1 MLSARANASELTMH
15 IAISKF
21 CRSRLAPVAALA
33 LLPLGPALAAPAP
46 YDKIVA
52 QPDDWQLTSTFGF
65 GHSSGNYGTTRET
78 SVDLGLST
86 LSLSTGDFRFTASVP
101 YMRID
106 GRGLVVLDASGNP
119 IVINRRTALPPD
131 TRTGWGDLNLSASY
145 TVPAAIL
152 ADFEVRVSAVTKQ
165 PIASARKRLSTGA
178 ADYGMSVD
186 VSRQFGKWA
195 PFLTVGYLSV
205 GQPVG
210 YTLYDTT
217 SVSAGTSLELSDDL
231 VAIASYDFD
240 SQDGP
245 LVPAA
250 QSLFGS
256 LSWVRGDK
264 VTLTGYGTVGL
275 SAGSPAM
282 GIGFLVS
289 YKVN

>member
-1 MLSARANASELTMH
+1 MN
-15 IAISKF
+15 IAIF
-21 CRSRLAPVAALA
+21 RYCRFRIFPVAAALA
-33 LLPLGPALAAPAP
+33 LMPAGLAHAAPHDKDAP
-46 YDKIVA
+46 SE
-52 QPDDWQLTSTFGF
+52 DWHLTGTFGF
-65 GHSSGNYGTTRET
+65 GHSSGDYGTSRDT

-86 LSLSTGDFRFTASVP
+86 LSLSAGDFRFTASVP

-106 GRGLVVLDASGNP
+106 GRGLVVLDAAGNP
-119 IVINRRTALPPD
+119 IVINRRTTLPPD
-131 TRTGWGDLNLSASY
+131 TRTGWGDLNLSASN
-145 TVPAAIL
+145 TLPAAIL
-152 ADFEVRVSAVTKQ
+152 DDFEVRVSAVTKL
-165 PIASARKRLSTGA
+165 PTASARKRLSTGE

-186 VSRQFGKWA
+186 ISRQFGKWG
-195 PFLTVGYLSV
+195 PFVTVGYLSV

-231 VAIASYDFD
+231 VAIASYDYD

-245 LVPAA
+245 LVPPA

-275 SAGSPAM
+275 SDGSPDM
-282 GIGFLVS
+282 GIGFMVS

>member
-21 CRSRLAPVAALA
+21 RRFRLVPMATVLA
-33 LLPLGPALAAPAP
+33 LLPMGTAFAAPH
-46 YDKIVA
+46 DKAVTLA
-52 QPDDWQLTSTFGF
+52 DDWELTGAIGF
-65 GHSSGNYGTTRET
+65 NHSSGNYGTARET
-78 SVDLGLST
+78 SVDMSLTT
-86 LSLSTGDFRFTASVP
+86 LSVSTEDFRFTASVP

-119 IVINRRTALPPD
+119 IVINRRTNLPPD

-205 GQPVG
+205 GQPAG

-217 SVSAGTSLELSDDL
+217 SVSAGTSLELTDDL

>member
-1 MLSARANASELTMH
+1 MH
-15 IAISKF
+15 TAIF
-21 CRSRLAPVAALA
+21 RHAFFRHCRCGIFTVAAL
-33 LLPLGPALAAPAP
+33 LLPVSAAQADTDFNFNDWELAG
-46 YDKIVA
+46 
-52 QPDDWQLTSTFGF
+52 TFGVN
-65 GHSSGNYGTTRET
+65 HSSGNYGTSRDT

-86 LSLSTGDFRFTASVP
+86 LSISKGDLRFTASVP

-106 GRGLVVLDASGNP
+106 GRGLVVFDASGNA
-119 IVINRRTALPPD
+119 IVINRRTTLPPD

-145 TVPAAIL
+145 TLPAAIL
-152 ADFEVRVSAVTKQ
+152 DDFEVRVSAVTKV
-165 PIASARKRLSTGA
+165 PIASERRRLSTGKS
-178 ADYGMSVD
+178 DYGMSVD

-217 SVSAGTSLELSDDL
+217 SVSAGTSFELSDDL
-231 VAIASYDFD
+231 VAIGSYDFD

-245 LVPAA
+245 LVPSA

-275 SAGSPAM
+275 TSGSPSM